1 MSTEVSLPMASLS
14 TDSRPLDRTLRILCV
29 EDNHGDY
36 RLLEEHVREAALT
49 IKPCLE
55 RATTLADAVSRLEQ
69 GKDGPRIDA
78 VLLDLALPDSFGLE
92 TYHRVRETAPHTAII
107 ILSGNNDR
115 ELALEM
121 VEHGAQDYLPKN
133 AITPDLLTRAILYAV
148 KRQDYRT
155 QLELLNDRLRNTT
168 QELQTTQMQLI
179 QMEKLDSLGRIAA
192 GVAHEVKNPLGI
204 LQMGVDYFVRRREQL
219 EGENTPLILA
229 NMQEAIARADTII
242 REMVDFSRSDQFEM
256 KPCCA
261 NTLVDRALRMVHH
274 EFVTRSIV
282 VIKELTHPLPP
293 VAADQS
299 KLEQVLINILMN
311 SAQAMPAG
319 ETLHVR
325 THCAR
330 VEETQRDEGLRDM
343 NRLRQDDE
351 VVVIEVRDRGPG
363 IPPEI
368 MDRVFDPFFT
378 TKPTGEGTG
387 LGLSVAKKIIELH
400 HGNLQ
405 VQNVINP
412 QGLRVRII
420 LKASDYPELS
430 HASDNNQMHQPIIKP
445 QTLAT
450 PWTRNAF

>member
-1 MSTEVSLPMASLS
+1 MSIMNTQASPPTASL
-14 TDSRPLDRTLRILCV
+14 TRDDRPSDGPLRILCV

-36 RLLEEHVREAALT
+36 RLLEEHIREAALA
-49 IKPCLE
+49 INPHLE
-55 RATTLADAVSRLEQ
+55 RATTLAGAITRLED
-69 GKDGPRIDA
+69 GKEESPFDA
-78 VLLDLALPDSFGLE
+78 VLLDLALPDSSGLD
-92 TYHRVRETAPHTAII
+92 TYHQVRKAAPRTAII

-133 AITPDLLTRAILYAV
+133 VITPDLLTRSILYAV

-155 QLELLNDRLRNTT
+155 QLELLNERLRNTT
-168 QELQTTQMQLI
+168 QELQTTQMQII

-204 LQMGVDYFVRRREQL
+204 LQMGVDYFARRREQF
-219 EGENTPLILA
+219 EGEHTHLILT

-256 KPCCA
+256 KPCCV

-274 EFVTRSIV
+274 ELVMRNITL
-282 VIKELTHPLPP
+282 IKEFTRPISM
-293 VAADQS
+293 VSADSS

-311 SAQAMPAG
+311 SIQAMPNG
-319 ETLHVR
+319 ETLKVR
-325 THCAR
+325 THYALI
-330 VEETQRDEGLRDM
+330 EAAQRDEGRREMD
-343 NRLRQDDE
+343 RLRQDDE
-351 VVVIEVRDRGPG
+351 VVVIEVRDHGPG
-363 IPPEI
+363 IAPEI
-368 MDRVFDPFFT
+368 LDRVFEPFFT

-387 LGLSVAKKIIELH
+387 LGLSVAKRIIELH
-400 HGNLQ
+400 RGNLQ

-420 LKASDYPELS
+420 LKATDPPEPTTSTVPSPRHHL
-430 HASDNNQMHQPIIKP
+430 ALEPL
-445 QTLAT
+445 TLASS
-450 PWTRNAF
+450 